1 MEIEKEAVSDARQ
14 SLFVLYS
21 RDRKMGIKKADSQ
34 KTASFGF

>member
-21 RDRKMGIKKADSQ
+21 GDREMGIKKADSQ
-34 KTASFGF
+34 ETASFGF